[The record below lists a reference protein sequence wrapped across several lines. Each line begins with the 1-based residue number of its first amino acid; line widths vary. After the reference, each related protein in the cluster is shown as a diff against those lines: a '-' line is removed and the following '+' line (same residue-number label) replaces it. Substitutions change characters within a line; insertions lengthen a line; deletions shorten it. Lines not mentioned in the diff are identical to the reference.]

1 LGVALV
7 IQFLPGHFRH
17 SEYLFLWKWR
27 FISDSCVNII
37 IFGKKK
43 KKKSNFHWS
52 LFAIR
57 ETTKGFIRQPD
68 YNDTIIC
75 LGSSNDFLVDENA
88 RLFGRS
94 MMVFSGK

>member
-1 LGVALV
+1 V
-7 IQFLPGHFRH
+7 IHVLIL
-17 SEYLFLWKWR
+17 LFLE
-27 FISDSCVNII
+27 
-37 IFGKKK
+37 KKK

>member
-1 LGVALV
+1 V
-7 IQFLPGHFRH
+7 IHVLIL
-17 SEYLFLWKWR
+17 LFLE
-27 FISDSCVNII
+27 
-37 IFGKKK
+37 KKK
-43 KKKSNFHWS
+43 KKINFHWS

>member
-1 LGVALV
+1 V
-7 IQFLPGHFRH
+7 IHVLIL
-17 SEYLFLWKWR
+17 LFLE
-27 FISDSCVNII
+27 
-37 IFGKKK
+37 KK

>member
-1 LGVALV
+1 V
-7 IQFLPGHFRH
+7 IHVLIL
-17 SEYLFLWKWR
+17 LFLE
-27 FISDSCVNII
+27 
-37 IFGKKK
+37 KKK
-43 KKKSNFHWS
+43 KKIKFHWS
-52 LFAIR
+52 MFAIR